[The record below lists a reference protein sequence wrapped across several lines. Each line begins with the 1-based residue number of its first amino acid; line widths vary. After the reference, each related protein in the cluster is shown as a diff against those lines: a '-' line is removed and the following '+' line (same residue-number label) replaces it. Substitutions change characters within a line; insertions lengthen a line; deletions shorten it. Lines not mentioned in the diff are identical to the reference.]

1 VVSQISWGG
10 IIGGIVVVLL
20 GLYLTLFGFFSGL
33 VGDLLS
39 KAIVE
44 YASPEFMRWLRIL
57 GILIAVRGV
66 YLVVTSFF
74 APATL
79 VGRML
84 TVGGQVL
91 SAMAIPLLVWL
102 RDHIELLPVASIRDG
117 GVVVRSPQGD
127 LANMLRWSLNGVVAL
142 IILGI
147 GIALIRLFT
156 DSQLNIGSTP
166 ST

>member
-1 VVSQISWGG
+1 MIHISWGG
-10 IIGGIVVVLL
+10 LIGGIVVVLL
-20 GLYLTLFGFFSGL
+20 GLYFSMFAFFSEL
-33 VGDLLS
+33 VGDLLT
-39 KAIVE
+39 KAIIE
-44 YASPEFMRWLRIL
+44 YASPEFVRWLRML

-79 VGRML
+79 LGRML

-102 RDHIELLPVASIRDG
+102 RDHIELLPVASIRNG
-117 GVVVRSPQGD
+117 QVMVMSPQGD
-127 LANMLRWSLNGVVAL
+127 LANTLRWSLNGVIAL
-142 IILGI
+142 TILGI
-147 GIALIRLFT
+147 AIVLIRLFT
-156 DSQLNIGSTP
+156 EGQMTIGSTP

>member
-1 VVSQISWGG
+1 VIHISWGG
-10 IIGGIVVVLL
+10 LIGGIVVVLL
-20 GLYLTLFGFFSGL
+20 GLYFSMFAFFSEL
-33 VGDLLS
+33 VGDLLT
-39 KAIVE
+39 KAIIE
-44 YASPEFMRWLRIL
+44 YASPEFVRWLRML

-79 VGRML
+79 LGRML

-102 RDHIELLPVASIRDG
+102 RDHIELLPVASIRNG
-117 GVVVRSPQGD
+117 QVMVMSPQGD
-127 LANMLRWSLNGVVAL
+127 LANTLRWSLNGVIAL
-142 IILGI
+142 TILGI
-147 GIALIRLFT
+147 AIVLIRLFT
-156 DSQLNIGSTP
+156 EGQMIIGSTP

>member
-1 VVSQISWGG
+1 MIHISWGG
-10 IIGGIVVVLL
+10 LIGGIVVVLL
-20 GLYLTLFGFFSGL
+20 GLYFSMFAFFSEL
-33 VGDLLS
+33 VGDLLT
-39 KAIVE
+39 KAIIE
-44 YASPEFMRWLRIL
+44 YASPEFVRWLRML

-79 VGRML
+79 LGRML

-102 RDHIELLPVASIRDG
+102 RDHIELLPVASIRNG
-117 GVVVRSPQGD
+117 QVMVMSAQGD
-127 LANMLRWSLNGVVAL
+127 LANTLRWSLNGVIAL
-142 IILGI
+142 TILGI
-147 GIALIRLFT
+147 AFVLIRLFT
-156 DSQLNIGSTP
+156 EGQMTIGSTP

>member
-1 VVSQISWGG
+1 MIRISWGG
-10 IIGGIVVVLL
+10 IVGGVVVVLL
-20 GLYLTLFGFFSGL
+20 GLYLTLFEFFSGL
-33 VGDLLS
+33 VGDPLS

-44 YASPEFMRWLRIL
+44 YASREFMRWLRML

-79 VGRML
+79 VGQML
-84 TVGGQVL
+84 TVGGQAL
-91 SAMAIPLLVWL
+91 KAMTIPLLVWL

-117 GVVVRSPQGD
+117 VVVVRSPQGD
-127 LANMLRWSLNGVVAL
+127 LVNVLRWSLNGVVAL

-147 GIALIRLFT
+147 AIVFIRLLT
-156 DSQLNIGSTP
+156 ESQTHVGSAP
-166 ST
+166 PI